1 MRTLN
6 STHITNKSI
15 GRAGKTVG
23 IGLAIMFVL
32 GILADSVIMPKIIKW
47 QDVLQTSNN
56 IIANEQ
62 MFRIG
67 IFSYW
72 GDMLVNVLIAFALYI
87 LLKPVNNTLAIL
99 AAGFR
104 LVYVIIRSTA
114 LINLVKVLD
123 VIKPEGI
130 VLSEIST
137 KVMHLLEADKAGY
150 SYALIFFGF
159 HVLFTGYLIVK
170 SGYIPK
176 ILGLLL
182 IIAFIG
188 YQVYCMAFIFD
199 ADFANREN
207 MYKMILGIPGV
218 ISELSF
224 CIWLLIKKIK

>member
-1 MRTLN
+1 M
-6 STHITNKSI
+6 IINKSI
-15 GRAGKTVG
+15 ERAGKTVG
-23 IGLAIMFVL
+23 IGLAVMFFF
-32 GILADSVIMPKIIKW
+32 GILADSVIMPKIIIW
-47 QDVLQTSNN
+47 HDVMQTSKN

-67 IFSYW
+67 VLCYW

-87 LLKPVNNTLAIL
+87 LLKPVNNTIAIL
-99 AAGFR
+99 ASGFR

-114 LINLVKVLD
+114 LLNLVKVLN
-123 VIKPEGI
+123 VLKPEGI
-130 VLSEIST
+130 VLSENST
-137 KVMHLLEADKAGY
+137 KVMHFLEADKAGY

-159 HVLFTGYLIVK
+159 HVLLIGYLIVK

-199 ADFANREN
+199 TDFANREN
-207 MYKMILGIPGV
+207 MYKLILGIPGV
-218 ISELSF
+218 ISELSL
-224 CIWLLIKKIK
+224 CLWLLIKKIK

>member
-1 MRTLN
+1 M
-6 STHITNKSI
+6 HMTNKSI

-23 IGLAIMFVL
+23 IGLAIMFVF

-47 QDVLQTSNN
+47 QDILQTSNN

-67 IFSYW
+67 IICYW
-72 GDMLVNVLIAFALYI
+72 GDLLANALIAFAIYI
-87 LLKPVNNTLAIL
+87 LLKPVNNTLGIV

-123 VIKPEGI
+123 IIKPEGI
-130 VLSEIST
+130 VPGEITT
-137 KVMHLLEADKAGY
+137 KVMQLLEADKTGY

-159 HVLFTGYLIVK
+159 HVLFAGYLIVK

-176 ILGLLL
+176 IPGVLL
-182 IIAFIG
+182 IIA
-188 YQVYCMAFIFD
+188 
-199 ADFANREN
+199 
-207 MYKMILGIPGV
+207 L
-218 ISELSF
+218 
-224 CIWLLIKKIK
+224 

>member
-1 MRTLN
+1 M
-6 STHITNKSI
+6 IMNKSI
-15 GRAGKTVG
+15 ERAGKTVG
-23 IGLAIMFVL
+23 IGLAIMFFFS
-32 GILADSVIMPKIIKW
+32 ILADSVIMPKIIIW
-47 QDVLQTSNN
+47 HDVMQTSNN

-67 IFSYW
+67 VLSYW
-72 GDMLVNVLIAFALYI
+72 GDMLANVLIAFALYI
-87 LLKPVNNTLAIL
+87 LLKPVNNTIAIL

-114 LINLVKVLD
+114 LLNLVKVLD
-123 VIKPEGI
+123 VLKPEGI

-159 HVLFTGYLIVK
+159 HVLLIGYLIVK

-199 ADFANREN
+199 TDFTNREN
-207 MYKMILGIPGV
+207 MYKLILGIPGV
-218 ISELSF
+218 ISELSL
-224 CIWLLIKKIK
+224 CLWLLIKKIK

>member
-1 MRTLN
+1 M
-6 STHITNKSI
+6 TNKSI

-23 IGLAIMFVL
+23 IGLAIMFVF
-32 GILADSVIMPKIIKW
+32 GILADSVIMPRIIKW

-67 IFSYW
+67 ILSYW

-87 LLKPVNNTLAIL
+87 LLKPVNNILAIL
-99 AAGFR
+99 SAGFR
-104 LVYVIIRSTA
+104 LIYVIIRSTA
-114 LINLVKVLD
+114 LINLVKVL
-123 VIKPEGI
+123 VIIKPEGI
-130 VLSEIST
+130 VLSEISA
-137 KVMHLLEADKAGY
+137 KVMHLLEADKAVY

-199 ADFANREN
+199 TDFARREN
-207 MYKMILGIPGV
+207 MYKLILGIPGFL
-218 ISELSF
+218 SEFSL
-224 CIWLLIKKIK
+224 CLWLLIKRIEFGSN